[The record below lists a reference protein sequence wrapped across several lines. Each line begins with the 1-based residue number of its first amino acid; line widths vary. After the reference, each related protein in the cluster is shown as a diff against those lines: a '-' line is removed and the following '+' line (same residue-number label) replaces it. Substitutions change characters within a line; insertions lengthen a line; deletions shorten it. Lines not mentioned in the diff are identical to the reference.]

1 MCFRKSKKS
10 SPKVLPWDEIV
21 KIMYGKVLSVPDD
34 CEIIDVVYSRDKAHR
49 YLILK
54 SNDGYFRYQYE
65 YLFAYDEDEL
75 ICFGADSLPGYWLPH
90 TLSPSPLFNDMT
102 ILMRELKA
110 EPDYKTYFE
119 I

>member
-10 SPKVLPWDEIV
+10 PPKVLTWDEIV
-21 KIMYGKVLSVPDD
+21 QIMYGKNLSVRDD
-34 CEIIDVVYSRDKAHR
+34 CEMIDVVYSRDKAHR
-49 YLILK
+49 YLIFK
-54 SNDGYFRYQYE
+54 SSNGYFSYKFE

-75 ICFGADSLPGYWLPH
+75 IYLGEDSLPGYWLPH
-90 TLSPSPLFNDMT
+90 DTHGFSLFDDMT

-110 EPDYKTYFE
+110 EPDYKTYFG

>member
-10 SPKVLPWDEIV
+10 PPKVLPWDEIV
-21 KIMYGKVLSVPDD
+21 KIMYDKDFRAPDD
-34 CEIIDVVYSRDKAHR
+34 CEIIDVVYSYDKAHR

-65 YLFAYDEDEL
+65 YLIAYDEDEL
-75 ICFGADSLPGYWLPH
+75 IYFGDDSPGYWLPH
-90 TLSPSPLFNDMT
+90 TLSPCPLFNDMT